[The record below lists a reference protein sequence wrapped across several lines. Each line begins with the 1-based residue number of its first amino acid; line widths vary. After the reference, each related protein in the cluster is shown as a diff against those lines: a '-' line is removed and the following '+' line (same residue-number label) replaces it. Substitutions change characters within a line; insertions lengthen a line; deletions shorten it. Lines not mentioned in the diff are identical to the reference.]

1 MRKLELF
8 LSIKDQLVRVRALGE
23 SDRPN
28 TCTATAALVLPSAD
42 TDRLGDI
49 QILKPLYSNPI

>member
-8 LSIKDQLVRVRALGE
+8 LSIKYQLVRVRALGE

-28 TCTATAALVLPSAD
+28 TRTATVALVLSSAD

-49 QILKPLYSNPI
+49 QILKPL